1 MKINNVEIEDLDLM
15 DADVAEKFE
24 KATNDLQEKEKL
36 QDFTGKGLAEIIR
49 IQCTLIFDF
58 FNDVWGEG
66 TDKKIFG
73 NKTNYRICEKAFKD
87 VVEYAMNQKNEV
99 LKVAKVKLNKK

>member
-36 QDFTGKGLAEIIR
+36 QDFTSKGLAEIIR

-58 FNDVWGEG
+58 FNDVWGKG

-87 VVEYAMNQKNEV
+87 VVEYAMKQKNEV
-99 LKVAKVKLNKK
+99 LKVAKVKKK

>member
-24 KATNDLQEKEKL
+24 KATNNLQEKEKS
-36 QDFTGKGLAEIIR
+36 QDLTGKGLAEIIR

-58 FNDVWGEG
+58 FNDVWGKG

-87 VVEYAMNQKNEV
+87 VVEYAMKQKNEV
-99 LKVAKVKLNKK
+99 LKVAKVKKK

>member
-36 QDFTGKGLAEIIR
+36 QDFTDKGLAEIIR

-87 VVEYAMNQKNEV
+87 VVEYAMKQKNEV